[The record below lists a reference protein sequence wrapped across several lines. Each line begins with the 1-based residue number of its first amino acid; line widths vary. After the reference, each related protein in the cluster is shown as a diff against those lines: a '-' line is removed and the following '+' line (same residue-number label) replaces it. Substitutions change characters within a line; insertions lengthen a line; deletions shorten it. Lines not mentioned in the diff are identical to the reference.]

1 MIAQRFRA
9 LGWVAGIASAACG
22 LYLISLQVAAERA
35 KLEQVDARIARAQR
49 DMQQLRTELSTRAS
63 YRQLEKWNDDTLS
76 LAAPR
81 AAQYLHSEG
90 QLAALSPDMLDAV
103 PDRIVPRAQLAAA
116 TTAPPAP
123 AIEAPIERA
132 AYVPDAPKPAAKP
145 AKLER
150 VAMVERPMLDRST
163 LGDLVRTAAKEGRAR
178 K

>member
-35 KLEQVDARIARAQR
+35 KLEQVDARIAKAQR
-49 DMQQLRTELSTRAS
+49 DMQMLRTELATRAS

-81 AAQYLHSEG
+81 AAQFLHSET
-90 QLAALSPDMLDAV
+90 QLSALSPGMLDAA
-103 PDRIVPRAQLAAA
+103 PDRLVPRAQLAAA
-116 TTAPPAP
+116 TETPPAP
-123 AIEAPIERA
+123 MLDAPVATERA
-132 AYVPDAPKPAAKP
+132 AYVPAVAPKPA
-145 AKLER
+145 KLQR
-150 VAMVERPMLDRST
+150 VAMVERPMLDRDT
-163 LGDLVRTAAKEGRAR
+163 LGDLVRAAAKEGRAR